1 MPIPKLDE
9 RDQLAILQTITG
21 CSVTQRIKTVKQPR
35 GGFLNPNLFEETV
48 LDSPDDLAPVENIHA
63 SLVGLAVDYLTRFM
77 TGSPV
82 DEAFEISFK
91 GAKLAKRTDTA
102 HQLLSRIKGLDDDSI
117 IAAAKL
123 VTYDACHRNGYFDSN
138 AVNSVNPDTDTC
150 SNIRI
155 MVNRA
160 LHFFDLYGPKTQ
172 DTMTFEGG
180 YTHTVNAG
188 DGDFMTADTL
198 WDFKVSKKK
207 PTKDHTLQ
215 LIMYWRMGLHSIHP
229 EYKNV
234 RYLGIFNPRLNTVY
248 RYEVNRLPE
257 ETIEFVDY
265 DIIVYPPEI

>member
-123 VTYDACHRNGYFDSN
+123 VTYDACYRNGYFDSN

-198 WDFKVSKKK
+198 WDVNLPDLTVGEVHCAYCVYGSGPGTAGQAVGQDSCREQWHAKSS
-207 PTKDHTLQ
+207 TLRPAGQ
-215 LIMYWRMGLHSIHP
+215 WHGAC
-229 EYKNV
+229 
-234 RYLGIFNPRLNTVY
+234 
-248 RYEVNRLPE
+248 RLPRS
-257 ETIEFVDY
+257 
-265 DIIVYPPEI
+265 